1 MTASLR
7 PDSPAGMLNKT
18 ISLCTASD
26 LAGRYDGWLCDVW
39 GVVHNGVAAYPDAVD
54 ALQRYRAGGGHVVL
68 ITNAPRPA
76 AAVVPQLEALGVPD
90 DAYDCIVTSGEATR
104 TLLEE
109 KPDTRVYHFGPEK
122 DFPLLEGLKTPL
134 TSLDDADVVLLTGPM
149 EEERETV
156 DSYTPFLR
164 DLLARGLTMYC
175 ANPDLVVQRG
185 DELVMCAGA
194 IAESYEKMGGDVVIA
209 GKPHAPIYDT
219 ARAELN
225 RIAGRTLAN
234 DRLLAIGD
242 GLPTD
247 VKGAALQGLDV
258 LFLTGGI
265 YAAELDRPL
274 DEALVAG
281 LGNELTGQFPGLR
294 LAGINDELRWADE

>member
-1 MTASLR
+1 
-7 PDSPAGMLNKT
+7 MLNKT

-39 GVVHNGVAAYPDAVD
+39 GVLHNGVAAYPDAVD

-76 AAVVPQLEALGVPD
+76 ASVVPQLEMLGVPG
-90 DAYDCIVTSGEATR
+90 DAYDSVVTSGEATR

-109 KPDTRVYHFGPEK
+109 NPGTKVYHFGPEK

-134 TSLDDADVVLLTGPM
+134 TGLEEADVVLLTGPM
-149 EEERETV
+149 EEEGETI
-156 DSYTPFLR
+156 DTYTPFLR
-164 DLLARGLTMYC
+164 DLLARNLPMYC

-185 DELVMCAGA
+185 DQLVMCAGA

-209 GKPHAPIYDT
+209 GKPFAPIYDT
-219 ARAELN
+219 ARA
-225 RIAGRTLAN
+225 RINQHAGRKLAD

-247 VKGAALQGLDV
+247 VKGAVRQGLDV

-274 DEALVAG
+274 DDAMVAG
-281 LGNELTGQFPGLR
+281 LGAELAGQFPGIR
-294 LAGINDELRWADE
+294 LAGINDELRWE